1 MLDGSEAHQMQSLEL
16 IQTIVKH
23 LFKIFKIKITQEE
36 KYLFLRFV
44 SINFN

>member
-23 LFKIFKIKITQEE
+23 LFKIFKKKTQEE
-36 KYLFLRFV
+36 KYLQVFLDLFP
-44 SINFN
+44 

>member
-23 LFKIFKIKITQEE
+23 LYKIFKKKKTQEE
-36 KYLFLRFV
+36 KYLQVFLDLFP
-44 SINFN
+44 